1 MKWLVFVA
9 VLHVREKPLQN
20 NQFLWNVF
28 SWECQVAALLTLSVL
43 HVCGKKALIMQK
55 LQILINY
62 AYPHHCILSDVLQM
76 HCCLFV
82 IHVSSKNAWQKH
94 ILTMSFMRDA
104 LVGMVCSPRRL
115 AKRRDLSRAIS
126 SNSRCFSVSLSDTG
140 IGMASVASITRDAIL
155 IKKGRKHKNE
165 LLKNTNLLDVF
176 WIGKE
181 FTFGR
186 MFIGVLSK

>member
-1 MKWLVFVA
+1 MGMSSSCFINTFSFMWKKSPDYAEVA
-9 VLHVREKPLQN
+9 N
-20 NQFLWNVF
+20 
-28 SWECQVAALLTLSVL
+28 
-43 HVCGKKALIMQK
+43 
-55 LQILINY
+55 LINY

-76 HCCLFV
+76 HCCLF
-82 IHVSSKNAWQKH
+82 IISSKNAWQKH

-155 IKKGRKHKNE
+155 IKKGRKNKNE
-165 LLKNTNLLDVF
+165 LRKNTNLLDLAL
-176 WIGKE
+176 I
-181 FTFGR
+181 
-186 MFIGVLSK
+186 SKGTDNTCTSKHNAYM